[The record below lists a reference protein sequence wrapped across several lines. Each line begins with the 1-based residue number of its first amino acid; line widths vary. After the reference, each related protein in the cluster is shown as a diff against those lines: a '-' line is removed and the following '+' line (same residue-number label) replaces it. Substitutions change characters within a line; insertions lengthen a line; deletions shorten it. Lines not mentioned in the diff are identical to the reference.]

1 MSQTLAGIDELSTVA
16 DLLHHLG
23 DVPAERIRL
32 RPHPGTA
39 TEADVVRINE
49 RKEGLVEL
57 VDGVL
62 VEKAKG
68 FFEAWLAATLVQVIK
83 NFVEEHDLGV
93 VVGPDGIMRL
103 APGPVRLPDVSFL
116 SWEKFPN
123 REIPR
128 EPIPDLAP
136 DLAVEVISKGNT
148 PAEMNRKCGEYFDAG
163 VRLVW
168 YLYPQTRTM
177 DVFTQEARETP
188 VSETESVDGAEVL
201 PGFRLSLDELFAAA
215 DRNGGG

>member
-49 RKEGLVEL
+49 RKQGLVEL

-62 VEKAKG
+62 VEKAMG
-68 FFEAWLAATLVQVIK
+68 FYESHLAMALGYLLQDFLK
-83 NFVEEHDLGV
+83 EHDLGI
-93 VVGPDGIMRL
+93 VVGADGMMRL
-103 APGPVRLPDVSFL
+103 APGLVRLPDVAFL

-136 DLAVEVISKGNT
+136 DLAVEVISQGNT

-168 YLYPQTRTM
+168 YLYPKTRTM

-188 VSETESVDGAEVL
+188 VSETISVDGGEVL

-215 DRNGGG
+215 DRSGG